1 MLSLQLSLLLSL
13 PLSLLLSLRLPLR
26 GAACT
31 TFAAGRLASA
41 DGSVLVTQSDDGDGA
56 VDARLVAVPA
66 RGPFGAGA
74 MRSIYP
80 DSPQGYP
87 RFVGT
92 QRGAPYAPTKRDPTP
107 TRAAGAIP
115 EIRGTTY
122 AYYEGDYGMLNAQ
135 GVAIGEVSACVCVCV
150 CVTLVVVQGALT
162 PKLLPTVCIICISAG
177 PCFPSRVLP
186 PCVCSALVSSYP
198 YCALFSEMPT
208 PPHTKK
214 LTDLHQHPKHA
225 INY

>member
-1 MLSLQLSLLLSL
+1 MLSLLLSL

-150 CVTLVVVQGALT
+150 CVSPLLLSREPSLPSCCLQYASYASLLVPVFHPVSCHPVSVQPWCRRIPTALSFLKCQHHRTQKNSPISTNTQNTL
-162 PKLLPTVCIICISAG
+162 
-177 PCFPSRVLP
+177 
-186 PCVCSALVSSYP
+186 
-198 YCALFSEMPT
+198 
-208 PPHTKK
+208 
-214 LTDLHQHPKHA
+214 
-225 INY
+225 